1 MLSQKSEIS
10 SKETECFKEDAAEMS
25 LIPSIKLFGK
35 TVSIVG
41 DQKSVKEED
50 ENVKPITIKSDNEV
64 VNVIHANEKIG
75 QEGVSEQIDTQLS
88 LATCCVNCNLT
99 PDGDKMT
106 NNECAPDASLAPWWS
121 LYQGFPAFCLRPSN
135 HQILNPLPLR
145 PSLKVKTREE
155 ESSCTGSN
163 TESVCD
169 MENQSKNSDTD
180 DSDSQSK
187 KYHQEGVISQKS
199 GRGFVPY
206 KRCLA
211 ERDGNSFIGALEER
225 KGQRARV
232 CS

>member
-10 SKETECFKEDAAEMS
+10 SKETECFKEDAANMS
-25 LIPSIKLFGK
+25 PIPSIKLFGK
-35 TVSIVG
+35 TVSIVS
-41 DQKSVKEED
+41 DHKSVKEED
-50 ENVKPITIKSDNEV
+50 ENIKPITFKSDIANDAE
-64 VNVIHANEKIG
+64 NEKIG

-99 PDGDKMT
+99 PDEAKMT
-106 NNECAPDASLAPWWS
+106 NNECAPDASLPWWS

-135 HQILNPLPLR
+135 HHQILNPLPLR
-145 PSLKVKTREE
+145 PSLKVKTRVED
-155 ESSCTGSN
+155 SSCTGSN
-163 TESVCD
+163 TESVCE
-169 MENQSKNSDTD
+169 MENQSKNSDTG
-180 DSDSQSK
+180 DSQCK
-187 KYHQEGVISQKS
+187 KYHEEGVITEKS

-211 ERDGNSFIGALEER
+211 ERDGSSFIGALEER